1 MACSRRTSTWPR
13 RNLAVAALRR
23 KVEHLAA
30 RHAAEA
36 RGAGKTQ
43 DEFGPHG
50 PVRIRRRVGQD
61 LEGQRLQRVAG
72 QNGGGL
78 VEGDVHRRPVAAQ
91 IVVVHGREIVM
102 DEGIAVQEFDGRS
115 RSDGAAPGKAEQ
127 PRGFDDQEG
136 PQSLAAAENGVTHGG
151 QKARRP
157 RDLAWAEFV

>member
-1 MACSRRTSTWPR
+1 MACSRRTSHLAG

-30 RHAAEA
+30 NHAAEA

-78 VEGDVHRRPVAAQ
+78 VEGHVHRRPVAAQ

-115 RSDGAAPGKAEQ
+115 RSRRGRSPARPNNRAVSTTRKGRNRLPP
-127 PRGFDDQEG
+127 PRT
-136 PQSLAAAENGVTHGG
+136 A
-151 QKARRP
+151 
-157 RDLAWAEFV
+157 